1 MAKMQFFYIGKSY
14 GSCKVEGDTFNAYR
28 YKDKKTKK
36 ITLYPIIPT
45 NWSTDNKKIFIQGM
59 GYKKVG
65 KNVV

>member
-45 NWSTDNKKIFIQGM
+45 NWSTDNKKFSFKEWDIR
-59 GYKKVG
+59 KSVRTL
-65 KNVV
+65 